1 MATVHYPGAPGTML
15 YGGRAAAASGAGVAT
30 TISVAN
36 TSGGALSTAPATFGH
51 SFPPGAW
58 QPSTHDLHAA
68 AAGAPLTIQTD
79 AVSLHPDGSVRF
91 AVVSIDAGAMSAG
104 QTKTIDLTTG
114 TKRAAYG
121 ATLTS
126 PPVNLVAEATI
137 YGVQRTEVICS
148 KGGPAFVEGEAV
160 TLRLTAAGTNYDYT
174 TTVAAGRTG
183 GTDVADALS
192 TLVNAGG
199 MFRAR
204 REGEGGGYE
213 RITVELV
220 DPLAGGFT
228 ASAIYA
234 GPANIVF
241 KTISSFAAPVVW
253 TAALQSVLDSQ
264 VAESNAGTINPTL
277 RRLHGPV
284 VSEFRQSVKFKDPGG
299 VEHAFLTAIFDTR
312 IYADGRQ
319 WVDVTLE
326 NTGLMAAN
334 PLAINYKLD
343 IKVGGATVFSQPRF
357 WHFSKARWHKAVW
370 MGGNPSLRVT
380 RDMAYHMT
388 TRSMPNYALNAGASG
403 AELGQYVT
411 DEATAAANKSYYG
424 PMACTLL
431 LEEMG
436 TTGGRPEIGLISQW
450 VYDYYATQDDRARA
464 LMLKVVDNASGFSI
478 HFRDEATGF
487 PAGMDTRSDLEVG
500 PYYPSVPVSS
510 EMVPGVADTAHEG
523 TFSYH
528 PYLITGDAYHLDEMM
543 FWASYDLAKGN
554 RSYRFAAGV
563 GNLMDE
569 QTRGMAWGIRTVA
582 EVCYA
587 LPYNHPRRQ
596 YYRDQLA
603 ANLARMSA
611 VKGASWANGPFGCV
625 TIDTGWGGWR
635 ADNWQCDFLMAVL
648 GWLAENGEANSAGI
662 ITHLAQYQ
670 FGRVLHEADGVCPQ
684 WANAYY
690 APVRVG
696 GYGAWVTTWNEYAQ
710 LVGGA
715 DYGKTCSTLP
725 IEGGA
730 AGDYAAVLRAAIAS
744 CANSGDATAV
754 SAAAVWES
762 LIPNAAGDNR
772 KWAIVRRV

>member
-1 MATVHYPGAPGTML
+1 M
-15 YGGRAAAASGAGVAT
+15 
-30 TISVAN
+30 
-36 TSGGALSTAPATFGH
+36 
-51 SFPPGAW
+51 
-58 QPSTHDLHAA
+58 
-68 AAGAPLTIQTD
+68 
-79 AVSLHPDGSVRF
+79 SLHPDGSVRF
-91 AVVSIDAGAMSAG
+91 AVVSLDAGAMSAG
-104 QTKTIDLTTG
+104 QSKTVDLTTG
-114 TKRAAYG
+114 SKRAAYTTPL
-121 ATLTS
+121 AAQVV
-126 PPVNLVAEATI
+126 PVVAEATV

-148 KGGPAFVEGEAV
+148 KGGPAFVAGETV
-160 TLRLTAAGTNYDYT
+160 TLRLTAGGVDYDYAH
-174 TTVAAGRTG
+174 TVVAGKVS

-192 TLVNAGG
+192 ALVTAGG
-199 MFRAR
+199 VFRAR

-213 RITVELV
+213 RITVERM

-234 GPANIVF
+234 GPASIVF
-241 KTISSFAAPVVW
+241 NTISTFAAPVLW
-253 TAALQSVLDSQ
+253 TASLQAELDAQIAS
-264 VAESNAGTINPTL
+264 SNAGTIVPHR

-284 VSEFRQSVKFKDPGG
+284 VSEFRQMVKFKDPGG
-299 VEHAFLTAIFDTR
+299 AEHAFLTAIFDTR
-312 IYADGRQ
+312 IYADGRK

-343 IKVGGATVFSQPRF
+343 IKVGGAVVHAEPRF
-357 WHFSKARWHKAVW
+357 WHYARARWHKALWV
-370 MGGNPSLRVT
+370 GGNPALRIT
-380 RDMAYHMT
+380 RDMAYFMT
-388 TRSMPNYALNAGASG
+388 TRATPNFNLGFGPAGAALDAAVSS
-403 AELGQYVT
+403 
-411 DEATAAANKSYYG
+411 EAAVKTAKAWQG
-424 PMACTLL
+424 PMAATLL
-431 LEEMG
+431 TEGMG
-436 TTGGRPEIGLISQW
+436 TTGGRPEIGLITEY
-450 VYDYYATQDDRARA
+450 VYDYYATQDDRARN
-464 LMLKVVDNASGFSI
+464 LLHRVVDNASAFPV
-478 HFRDEATGF
+478 HYRDEATGW
-487 PAGMDTRSDLEVG
+487 PAALDTRADLEVV
-500 PYYPSVPVSS
+500 YYPTVPTST
-510 EMVPGVADTAHEG
+510 EMLPLRPDTAHQG
-523 TFSYH
+523 TFGYH
-528 PYLITGDAYHLDEMM
+528 PYLMTGDAYHLDEMM
-543 FWASYDLAKGN
+543 FWASWNLINGN
-554 RSYRFAAGV
+554 RAYRFTAGV
-563 GNLMDE
+563 GNLMDN
-569 QTRGMAWGIRTVA
+569 QTRGLAWTLRAGA
-582 EVCYA
+582 EVCFA
-587 LPYNHPRRQ
+587 IPDAHPRRQ
-596 YYRDQLA
+596 YYLDQLG
-603 ANLARMSA
+603 ANLARMNA
-611 VKGASWANGPFGCV
+611 VKGVSWANGPFGCV

-744 CANSGDATAV
+744 CANSGNATAV